1 MAIAL
6 IASPLKYLNKL
17 NKVVYIDTK
26 SLVEHHSG
34 YNTLIRISTSL
45 SVIPEHADDPWIEVY
60 DIVNFRVSPF
70 IWNATIETTT
80 NIPVQF

>member
-1 MAIAL
+1 M
-6 IASPLKYLNKL
+6 NKL
-17 NKVVYIDTK
+17 NKVVYNDTK

-45 SVIPEHADDPWIEVY
+45 SLSVIPGHADDPWMAVY

-80 NIPVQF
+80 NIPMQF